1 MNYVEITNG
10 QITKGP
16 MNLPKNYKNTS
27 GFNLQSDAELKAIGW
42 YPVEYVSVAYNSASH
57 YIDGQDLT
65 ILENKVKLTDKI
77 GAFTRFQLET
87 NAYNDYHSNWETLDR
102 EMDRAEEDHITVYHD
117 GLPGSHDRGSNKRTQ
132 KAIYDERVAKR
143 AAPAA
148 TPVPPKEGEP
158 DYVEPV

>member
-57 YIDGQDLT
+57 YIDRQDLT
-65 ILENKVKLTDKI
+65 EPRKIILPCT
-77 GAFTRFQLET
+77 T
-87 NAYNDYHSNWETLDR
+87 
-102 EMDRAEEDHITVYHD
+102 MDS
-117 GLPGSHDRGSNKRTQ
+117 L
-132 KAIYDERVAKR
+132 
-143 AAPAA
+143 AA
-148 TPVPPKEGEP
+148 TIEDQISAHRKQFMMKEWINVRPRLLFRYHRKKGSLIT
-158 DYVEPV
+158 